1 MAKLTTENII
11 DVIKSPETLAHFSL
25 AQWNDLVFILRKEKL
40 LARVYLLLSEQSLLH
55 IIPEPALRHFSNAV
69 KMSTKQAIIAKSEA
83 EKLSSSLSDKARY
96 IVFLKGVAYSLSNSP
111 AALGRIYADIDI
123 VVPKE
128 SLKSIEEFLTVFGWY
143 SEELDDYDEHY
154 YRQWAHEIPPMC
166 HSSRGTVLDIH
177 HNLVPPVSGK
187 HIDIESFIENY
198 REEVGGVTVLSE
210 PAKFFHSAI
219 HLFFN
224 DDMTSAFRDMTDL
237 YLITKSQSSS
247 FYVDLLNIIDDYGFE
262 KECMLALYFL
272 QTGYDVVFPQSVIT
286 RLVEF
291 KKKSN
296 RWELRLLA
304 RLIAP
309 KHKLLVQGESRLVQF
324 LGEMR
329 GHWLKMPMHILFYH
343 TGMKFWRFIVKSLFG
358 KHIFLKEDPH

>member
-1 MAKLTTENII
+1 MSKLSGKNLVDI
-11 DVIKSPETLAHFSL
+11 IKSPSVLADFTL
-25 AQWNDLVFILRKEKL
+25 AQWNDLVFILRREKL
-40 LARVYLLLSEQSLLH
+40 LARVYMLLSEESLVYL
-55 IIPEPALRHFSNAV
+55 IPKPALKHFSNAV
-69 KMSTKQAIIAKSEA
+69 KMSRKQALVARREA
-83 EKLSSSLSDKARY
+83 ENLTASLSDKARY
-96 IVFLKGVAYSLSNSP
+96 IVFLKGAAYSLSNSP

-128 SLKSIEEFLTVFGWY
+128 SLKRIEEFLTVFGWY

-154 YRQWAHEIPPMC
+154 YRQWAHEIPPMS

-187 HIDIESFIENY
+187 HIDIENFISSYSENID
-198 REEVGGVTVLSE
+198 GVTVLKE

-237 YLITKSQSSS
+237 YLMCRFQPSS
-247 FYVDLLNIIDDYGFE
+247 FFDELLRIVDDYGFE

-272 QTGYDVVFPQSVIT
+272 QTRYDVVFPKRVLT
-286 RLVEF
+286 RLDKF
-291 KKKSN
+291 KKNAN
-296 RWELRLLA
+296 RWELSLLA
-304 RLIAP
+304 RLIEP
-309 KHKLLVQGESRLVQF
+309 KHKLLVQGESSLLQF
-324 LGEMR
+324 VGEMR
-329 GHWLKMPMHILFYH
+329 GHWLKMPVHVLIYH

-358 KHIFLKEDPH
+358 KHIFIKEDPH